1 MPVLRISARNVLSLS
16 RGKIQMR
23 YFFAAILTIFFATA
37 SVAQGNAYKTITAI
51 QADTLVKNHQ
61 LSADF
66 VIIDVRTSGE
76 FTNERIDKSRNLD
89 INAGYFND
97 SLDKLDKNKMYFI
110 YCGSGSRSAVALTRM
125 QARNFRAVYN
135 LQGGLAAWKAANLP
149 TIKGLGAGMDINTIS
164 SLIVKIY
171 PNPVVDLSTLEIDGF
186 LEGEVKIEILNAL
199 GSLVLSQKMVPGRA
213 ITLNGRDL
221 SPGLYFYRLVLPQNQ
236 VKSGRF
242 QVAR

>member
-1 MPVLRISARNVLSLS
+1 MKL
-16 RGKIQMR
+16 
-23 YFFAAILTIFFATA
+23 YFIAILTFLLGAAAVSQTTP
-37 SVAQGNAYKTITAI
+37 YKDISAV
-51 QADTLVKNHQ
+51 QADSLISKYQ
-61 LSADF
+61 GSSDF
-66 VIIDVRTSGE
+66 IILDVRTSTE
-76 FTNERIDKSRNLD
+76 FLTERIEKSRNLD
-89 INAGYFND
+89 VSLSASFSD
-97 SLDKLDKNKMYFI
+97 SIDKLDKNKI
-110 YCGSGSRSAVALTRM
+110 YLVYCLAGSRSPGACSKM
-125 QARNFRAVYN
+125 QNKGFKAVYN
-135 LQGGLAAWKAANLP
+135 MLGGINAWKKEGFS
-149 TIKGLGAGMDINTIS
+149 TIKGSVSGVEANLINV
-164 SLIVKIY
+164 LIVKIY